1 MKGSIFVKIFTSFLF
16 VILLISTSIALFAVK
31 RIKSHYIDT
40 LSSDLKKVSYPLSL
54 SIKPLVEQRRFSEL
68 DSLVKSIGEETNIRI
83 TVIATDG
90 TVLADSKKDPSL
102 MENHGTR
109 PEVTQAL
116 SKGYGESLRY
126 STTMQK
132 KMLYVAI
139 PLKTNGKVI
148 GILRL
153 SLFLSDIEHLVSSLL
168 RDMICMI
175 LIVTALSLL
184 GAYFLA
190 KSFSDP
196 IRELVS
202 VSNKLALGDFS
213 AKASIQRKDE
223 LGKLASSFNEMGER
237 IKELFDRVR
246 LKQEELI
253 AILSSLSEGLIVI
266 DRKGRIELSNR
277 SFDKIVGVG
286 SQGKF
291 YWEVLRNSELTKF
304 VEKAINDKQTV
315 TKEIEFKGKVFLM
328 SITPV
333 VSEEKFIVVL
343 HDITEFKNIE
353 KIKRDFVANVSHEL
367 RTPLTAIKGYV
378 ETLEDEVQGEAK
390 TYLKII
396 RKHTE
401 RIINIVKDLLTL
413 AEVEEKGLDTSL
425 KDIHLKGFLDN
436 VVKIFK
442 PRAEE
447 KGLELKFIAQCNP
460 AIKGDP
466 FKLEQVFVNLIDNAI
481 KYTDKGGM
489 SILLKEENG
498 YAVVEVI
505 DTGIGIPKE
514 HIPRI
519 FERFY
524 VVDKSR
530 SRKLGGTGLGLSIVK
545 HIVLLHGGK
554 IEVESE
560 PGKGSKFIVKLPM
573 SRTLACG
580 IENEM
585 GM

>member
-16 VILLISTSIALFAVK
+16 VILLISTSIASFAVK

-40 LSSDLKKVSYPLSL
+40 LSSDLKKISYPLSL
-54 SIKPLVEQRRFSEL
+54 SIKPLIEQRRFSEL
-68 DSLVKSIGEETNIRI
+68 DSLVKSIGRETNIRI

-109 PEVTQAL
+109 PEVIQAL
-116 SKGYGESLRY
+116 SKGYGETIRY

-139 PLKTNGKVI
+139 PLKTNGKII

-153 SLFLSDIEHLVSSLL
+153 SLFLSDIEHLLSNLS

-175 LIVTALSLL
+175 LIITALSLL

-190 KSFSDP
+190 KGFSDP

-202 VSNKLALGDFS
+202 VSNRLALGDFS

-237 IKELFDRVR
+237 IKKLFERVR

-266 DRKGRIELSNR
+266 DGNGRIELSNR
-277 SFDKIVGVG
+277 SFDKIVGDS
-286 SQGKF
+286 SQGRF
-291 YWEVLRNSELTKF
+291 YREVLRDSGLIKC
-304 VEKAINDKQTV
+304 VEKAVNEKRTV
-315 TKEIEFKGKVFLM
+315 TKEVELNDKLFLI
-328 SITPV
+328 SITPM
-333 VSEEKFIVVL
+333 VSENKFIVVL
-343 HDITEFKNIE
+343 HDITEFKAIE
-353 KIKRDFVANVSHEL
+353 KIKKDFVINASHEL

-413 AEVEEKGLDTSL
+413 AEIEEKGLDTSL
-425 KDIHLKGFLDN
+425 KDIYLKGFLEN
-436 VVKIFK
+436 VVKIFR

-447 KGLELKFIAQCNP
+447 KGLELKFTAQCNP
-460 AIKGDP
+460 VIKGDP

-481 KYTDKGGM
+481 KYTEKGEV
-489 SILLKEENG
+489 SILLREENG

-514 HIPRI
+514 YIPRI

-545 HIVLLHGGK
+545 HVVLLHGGK

-560 PGKGSKFIVKLPM
+560 PGKGSKFIVRLPVN
-573 SRTLACG
+573 S
-580 IENEM
+580 
-585 GM
+585 